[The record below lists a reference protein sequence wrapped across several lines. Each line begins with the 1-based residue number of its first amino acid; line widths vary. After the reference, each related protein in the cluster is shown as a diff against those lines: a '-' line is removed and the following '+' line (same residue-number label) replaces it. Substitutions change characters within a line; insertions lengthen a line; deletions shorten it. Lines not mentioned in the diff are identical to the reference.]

1 MGHIPGVILGAVLLV
16 VLPEALRY
24 LGPLQQVLF
33 GRVLADPADLR
44 LLVFGL
50 ALILVM
56 LLRPSGLWP
65 SALRRRE
72 LAAGGDAAA
81 DGRA

>member
-1 MGHIPGVILGAVLLV
+1 VVLGAVLLV

-72 LAAGGDAAA
+72 LTAGGGAAA

>member
-1 MGHIPGVILGAVLLV
+1 

-24 LGPLQQVLF
+24 LGPLQQAVF

-65 SALRRRE
+65 SPLRRRE
-72 LAAGGDAAA
+72 LAGGAPET
-81 DGRA
+81 RP